1 MSSSD
6 SSFSVDR
13 HCQRS
18 HSHNYFFLAIRLTLL
33 GLLLSGRVSGGSGT
47 TGGSTTSSGGSS
59 TTRANVQEEVLDVL
73 ALEGLGEERGPD
85 GLNLRNLG
93 GGDERLELVGL
104 FAKCVSEVNYAML
117 EESWC
122 DHRAQASKTVCSFQ
136 HEVPLLIYFFLLA
149 LRTRP
154 AAGGRTVISRPSS
167 ARMRAA

>member
-33 GLLLSGRVSGGSGT
+33 GLLLSGRVSGGSST
-47 TGGSTTSSGGSS
+47 TSGGTTSSGGGS
-59 TTRANVQEEVLDVL
+59 TTRADVQEEVLDVL

-85 GLNLRNLG
+85 GLDLRDLG

-104 FAKCVSEVNYAML
+104 FAKMCE
-117 EESWC
+117 
-122 DHRAQASKTVCSFQ
+122 
-136 HEVPLLIYFFLLA
+136 
-149 LRTRP
+149 
-154 AAGGRTVISRPSS
+154 
-167 ARMRAA
+167 